1 MISTGKS
8 KKILLVD
15 DSRTLLSILSDFL
28 KLKGYEC
35 TTINDGRNA
44 IFLMSE
50 KNFDTVLLDLH
61 MPEMDGT
68 EVIDKLARNGKIA
81 DQKIILFTASN
92 ITDQQ
97 IGEYLEKGVYACI
110 RKPIQTDALLRVLE
124 RT

>member
-1 MISTGKS
+1 
-8 KKILLVD
+8 
-15 DSRTLLSILSDFL
+15 
-28 KLKGYEC
+28 
-35 TTINDGRNA
+35 
-44 IFLMSE
+44 MSE